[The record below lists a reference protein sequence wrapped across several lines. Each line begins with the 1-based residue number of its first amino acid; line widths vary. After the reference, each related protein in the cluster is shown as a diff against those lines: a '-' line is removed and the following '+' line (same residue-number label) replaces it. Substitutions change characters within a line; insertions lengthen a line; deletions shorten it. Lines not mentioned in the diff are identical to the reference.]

1 MRMELW
7 QIIITGCAGVITFL
21 TFLEKIGLTKKI
33 RYTEEKFRS
42 QNLALLAILRN
53 ELYKCFKENR
63 ELSAWSDAESSVQ
76 TKLHEAY
83 KSLGG
88 NGEEKLWW
96 DKKAT
101 WTIVS
106 DEEYHELTKRKNDN

>member
-1 MRMELW
+1 MELW
-7 QIIITGCAGVITFL
+7 QVVVSGCAGLITLL
-21 TFLEKIGLTKKI
+21 TFLEKIGLTKKVKT
-33 RYTEEKFRS
+33 TEDKFKN

-63 ELSAWSDAESSVQ
+63 EVGVWTDAECGVQ
-76 TKLHEAY
+76 TKMHDAY

-96 DKKAT
+96 DKKES
-101 WTIVS
+101 WEIVS
-106 DEEYHELTKRKNDN
+106 DEAYYELTESKKYM